1 MFSSA
6 QHGAWKV
13 GDYTLHGSIGTESQW
28 YVRLLGNAPSGQV
41 AQIEVVRLTNLE
53 NMVETGYAGFEGTLT
68 WRCTMGISFA

>member
-41 AQIEVVRLTNLE
+41 AQIEVVKLTIWRIWWKR
-53 NMVETGYAGFEGTLT
+53 GTLDS
-68 WRCTMGISFA
+68 RVH

>member
-41 AQIEVVRLTNLE
+41 AQIEVVRLTIWRIWWKR
-53 NMVETGYAGFEGTLT
+53 GTLDS
-68 WRCTMGISFA
+68 RVH